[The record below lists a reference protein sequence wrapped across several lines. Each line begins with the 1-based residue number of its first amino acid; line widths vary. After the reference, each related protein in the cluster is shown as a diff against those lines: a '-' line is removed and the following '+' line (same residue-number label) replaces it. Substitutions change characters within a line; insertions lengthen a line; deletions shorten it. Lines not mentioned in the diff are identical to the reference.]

1 MVRQW
6 GDRVY
11 HWYELRRSE
20 HNLQPIKYWL
30 TFWIKKDPP
39 KITCEPPHAKV
50 QVKFTLPLSMLPFRQ
65 CAFRIPTFLQSSR
78 ISAVMAQK
86 RAFNEGKRHF
96 KKNKKQKTSTVSDG
110 SNEQVLL
117 ADVRQ
122 LLKSTTLTDAEKT
135 EPQEQ
140 TEIDVDITMLSSTGD
155 GLAHRDGSVI
165 VVPFAVPGDTV
176 TAKVYKNNPDLNYA
190 LADFVKVVKAGER
203 RTETPGCGY
212 FTKCSGCQF
221 QHMPYAYQLEHKRSI
236 VERAYQN
243 FSNLPASSVP
253 TVGDT
258 VGSPL
263 IYGYRTKLT
272 PHFDGPPIRRKEL
285 KTIRSNGQKV
295 DWPEVPAIGFM
306 LKGTRKTMDIE
317 DCPIGTDA
325 VRLGNKRER
334 KRVTE
339 NISQYSRGATLLLR
353 ENTVKVKKGEA
364 QPEENGNQSTTEEDT
379 IVEDHGDY
387 AFHKT
392 CITDQKAISTEYID
406 GYRLDNPAGAFFQ
419 NNNSILPLV
428 TKYIR
433 ENILGPDAIDSPIKN
448 MIDAYCGSG
457 FFSITLSSM
466 FKQSVGID
474 VSQQSIDFASKNASL
489 NNLSE
494 ESVRFIAGDASA
506 LFEAFDRSKFPADET
521 CVVIDPS
528 RKGCDESF
536 ISQLMD
542 YGPKRLCYVSCNV
555 HTQARDVGWLV
566 GGLGKRAGMYEIE
579 SVRGFDFFP
588 QTSHVEGVAFLRRVE
603 KAEAAQPTSAV
614 DGETSN
620 VAAPQESAAT
630 ELPSIAGESAP
641 AEVQKDN

>member
-1 MVRQW
+1 
-6 GDRVY
+6 
-11 HWYELRRSE
+11 
-20 HNLQPIKYWL
+20 
-30 TFWIKKDPP
+30 
-39 KITCEPPHAKV
+39 
-50 QVKFTLPLSMLPFRQ
+50 MLPFRQ
-65 CAFRIPTFLQSSR
+65 CAFRIPTLLQSPR
-78 ISAVMAQK
+78 ITAFMAQK
-86 RAFNEGKRHF
+86 RTFNEGKRHF

-122 LLKSTTLTDAEKT
+122 LLKNTHLEGAEKT

-140 TEIDVDITMLSSTGD
+140 TEVDVDISMLSSTGD
-155 GLAHRDGSVI
+155 GLAHKDGSVI

-190 LADFVKVVKAGER
+190 LADFVKVVKAGEH

-221 QHMPYAYQLEHKRSI
+221 QHLPYAYQLQHKRSI

-285 KTIRSNGQKV
+285 KNIRSNGQKV
-295 DWPEVPAIGFM
+295 DWPEVPNIGFM

-353 ENTVKVKKGEA
+353 ENTVKEMKSEKEVTAGED
-364 QPEENGNQSTTEEDT
+364 E
-379 IVEDHGDY
+379 IIEDHDDY
-387 AFHKT
+387 VFRKT

-433 ENILGPDAIDSPIKN
+433 ENILGPDAADSPIKN

-489 NNLSE
+489 NNLPE
-494 ESVRFIAGDASA
+494 DSVRFIAGDANT

-521 CVVIDPS
+521 AVVIDPS

-603 KAEAAQPTSAV
+603 KTETVRSSDAVSSEAPVTWK
-614 DGETSN
+614 
-620 VAAPQESAAT
+620 PESAA
-630 ELPSIAGESAP
+630 AESSSVGSEVAP
-641 AEVQKDN
+641 PKVQDEN

>member
-1 MVRQW
+1 
-6 GDRVY
+6 
-11 HWYELRRSE
+11 
-20 HNLQPIKYWL
+20 
-30 TFWIKKDPP
+30 
-39 KITCEPPHAKV
+39 
-50 QVKFTLPLSMLPFRQ
+50 
-65 CAFRIPTFLQSSR
+65 
-78 ISAVMAQK
+78 MAQK

-122 LLKSTTLTDAEKT
+122 LLKSTSLNDAEKT

-155 GLAHRDGSVI
+155 GLAHKDGSVI

-176 TAKVYKNNPDLNYA
+176 TAKIYKNNPDLNYA
-190 LADFVKVVKAGER
+190 LADFVKVVKAGEH

-221 QHMPYAYQLEHKRSI
+221 QHMPYAYQLAHKRSI

-263 IYGYRTKLT
+263 IYGYRTKVT

-353 ENTVKVKKGEA
+353 ENTVKVTKDEA
-364 QPEENGNQSTTEEDT
+364 QPEGGAKENTTEDDT

-387 AFHKT
+387 TFRKT

-433 ENILGPDAIDSPIKN
+433 ENILGPDAADLPIKN

-494 ESVRFIAGDASA
+494 DSVRFIAGDASA

-521 CVVIDPS
+521 AVVIDPS

-588 QTSHVEGVAFLRRVE
+588 QTSHVEGVAFLRRIE
-603 KAEAAQPTSAV
+603 KTEVAQPTDFV
-614 DGETSN
+614 DGEVSVE
-620 VAAPQESAAT
+620 VAPDQSVAT
-630 ELPSIAGESAP
+630 ELPSATGDGASAEP
-641 AEVQKDN
+641 QKEN

>member
-1 MVRQW
+1 
-6 GDRVY
+6 
-11 HWYELRRSE
+11 
-20 HNLQPIKYWL
+20 
-30 TFWIKKDPP
+30 
-39 KITCEPPHAKV
+39 
-50 QVKFTLPLSMLPFRQ
+50 
-65 CAFRIPTFLQSSR
+65 
-78 ISAVMAQK
+78 MAQK

-122 LLKSTTLTDAEKT
+122 LLKSTTLNDAEKT

-155 GLAHRDGSVI
+155 GLAHKDGSVI

-190 LADFVKVVKAGER
+190 LADFVKVVKAGEH

-236 VERAYQN
+236 VERAYHN

-295 DWPEVPAIGFM
+295 DWAEVPNIGFM

-353 ENTVKVKKGEA
+353 ENTVKVEKDKAKSEGDGKETA
-364 QPEENGNQSTTEEDT
+364 AEDT
-379 IVEDHGDY
+379 IIEDHGDY
-387 AFHKT
+387 EFRKT

-433 ENILGPDAIDSPIKN
+433 ENILGPDSVDSPIEN

-494 ESVRFIAGDASA
+494 DSVRFIAGDASK
-506 LFEAFDRSKFPADET
+506 LFDAFDRSKFPADT
-521 CVVIDPS
+521 TAVVIDPS

-603 KAEAAQPTSAV
+603 KNEAVQPTDIIAE
-614 DGETSN
+614 GEDAS
-620 VAAPQESAAT
+620 VSAPQEGAVS
-630 ELPSIAGESAP
+630 ELPTSTGEGAP
-641 AEVQKDN
+641 VEVQKES